1 MADKKDFKTVEINSD
16 MQDEI
21 DQQIRR
27 HRRKVVRRVI
37 TAIFVIALLF
47 VGIQLWSALRS

>member
-47 VGIQLWSALRS
+47 VG